1 MPLYDVNT
9 AEFPGLKE
17 TLAYVMLMGDEEEVF
32 LHMAVR
38 MNRIS
43 ILYNKQQKGER
54 IHQHCFRETCA
65 RNC

>member
-32 LHMAVR
+32 LHTAVR
-38 MNRIS
+38 MNRMIY
-43 ILYNKQQKGER
+43 IVQQTTEGWT
-54 IHQHCFRETCA
+54 HSSA
-65 RNC
+65 LL

>member
-32 LHMAVR
+32 LHTAVR
-38 MNRIS
+38 MNRMIY
-43 ILYNKQQKGER
+43 IV
-54 IHQHCFRETCA
+54 QHTTEGWTPSSA
-65 RNC
+65 LL

>member
-32 LHMAVR
+32 LHTAVR
-38 MNRIS
+38 MN
-43 ILYNKQQKGER
+43 
-54 IHQHCFRETCA
+54 
-65 RNC
+65 